1 MSLEQW
7 FPWKNSRQK
16 YAVVEHCVGHEILE
30 AVEDGYVE
38 EAVGEAVPYLVHNQ
52 YSVDLFADV

>member
-1 MSLEQW
+1 MNVAIW
-7 FPWKNSRQK
+7 RK
-16 YAVVEHCVGHEILE
+16 YYCVGHEILE

>member
-1 MSLEQW
+1 M
-7 FPWKNSRQK
+7 NVAISRK
-16 YAVVEHCVGHEILE
+16 YYRVGHEILE

-38 EAVGEAVPYLVHNQ
+38 EAVGEAVPYLAHNQ